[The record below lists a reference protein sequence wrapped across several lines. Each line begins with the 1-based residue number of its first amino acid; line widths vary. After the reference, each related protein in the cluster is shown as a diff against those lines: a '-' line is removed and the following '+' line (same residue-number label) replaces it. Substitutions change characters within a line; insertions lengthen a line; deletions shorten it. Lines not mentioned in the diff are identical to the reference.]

1 MTARTYILALLMT
14 AALSGGAYAQDPPPA
29 EAPPADPAPAEAP
42 PPPAPDTAEDIR
54 QVQIQIW
61 ITQTDE
67 DGLRELGTNLNYTRF
82 VRGNEQSGS
91 VERVETNTFDLFDT
105 NPSDNRPQTFEVALP
120 APDGNPFRDN
130 VRLTPDSANVWA
142 PSGNTLVARPNRPGE
157 FDVNSFQGAGLSWSI
172 VDADR
177 GTLDG
182 IFRGVETKTDSDL
195 ISKPEILVINEQS
208 AEIQAGEEFP
218 YQNVKYDGNGNPQLT
233 VEWKPI
239 GVNLK
244 LRPTILSDEDLIQID
259 IENLEV
265 IDRLRETPVSGFAVP
280 VFSTRSQN
288 GSVLVP
294 NGQTLVVGGL
304 SSRVERTTERR
315 VPIVGRLPIVGIPFR
330 GRKAEA
336 FFSHLLI
343 FVSPT
348 VVDLR
353 ALTPPMENAV
363 NFWQNSE
370 WRNTES
376 IADEVRVLDDEI

>member
-1 MTARTYILALLMT
+1 MAVLVPAVL
-14 AALSGGAYAQDPPPA
+14 AQDPPPVT
-29 EAPPADPAPAEAP
+29 ELP
-42 PPPAPDTAEDIR
+42 PPPPSNPDTAEDIR

-67 DGLRELGTNLNYTRF
+67 DGLRELGANLNYTRF
-82 VRGNEQSGS
+82 VRGIEQSGS
-91 VERVETNTFDLFDT
+91 LERIETNTFDIFDT
-105 NPSDNRPQTFEVALP
+105 NPNDNRPQTFEVALP
-120 APDGNPFRDN
+120 APDASPFPDN
-130 VRLTPDSANVWA
+130 VRLSPDSASVFA

-157 FDVNSFQGAGLSWSI
+157 FNTNSYQGAGLSWSI
-172 VDADR
+172 IDANR

-182 IFRGVETKTDSDL
+182 IFRGIETKTDSDL
-195 ISKPEILVINEQS
+195 ISKPEMLVMNENT

-218 YQNVKYDGNGNPQLT
+218 YQKVTYDNGNPILQ
-233 VEWKPI
+233 VDWKKI
-239 GVNLK
+239 GVNLR
-244 LRPTILSDEDLIQID
+244 LRPTILSDEELIEID
-259 IENLEV
+259 IENLQV
-265 IDRLRETPVSGFAVP
+265 IDRLRETPVSGFSVP

-315 VPIVGRLPIVGIPFR
+315 VPIVGRLPIVGLPFR

-348 VVDLR
+348 IVDLR
-353 ALTPPMENAV
+353 AMTPPMDTAV
-363 NFWQNSE
+363 NFWRNSE
-370 WRNTES
+370 WRNSES
-376 IADEVRVLDDEI
+376 FGDEVSILDDEI

>member
-1 MTARTYILALLMT
+1 MIRRVFF
-14 AALSGGAYAQDPPPA
+14 AALGAIITIAAYAQDPTA
-29 EAPPADPAPAEAP
+29 TP
-42 PPPAPDTAEDIR
+42 PPPPPPDTTEDIR

-91 VERVETNTFDLFDT
+91 LERIETNTFDIFDT
-105 NPSDNRPQTFEVALP
+105 NLNDNRPQTFEVALP
-120 APDGNPFRDN
+120 APDASPFRDN
-130 VRLTPDSANVWA
+130 VRLSPDSANVFA
-142 PSGNTLVARPNRPGE
+142 PSGNNLVARPNRPGE
-157 FDVNSFQGAGLSWSI
+157 FNVNSYQGAGLSWSI
-172 VDADR
+172 IDADR

-195 ISKPEILVINEQS
+195 ISKPEILVINEQT

-218 YQNVKYDGNGNPQLT
+218 YQKVKYENGVPQLT
-233 VEWKPI
+233 VDWRPI
-239 GVNLK
+239 GVNLRLK
-244 LRPTILSDEDLIQID
+244 PTILSDEDLIEID

-265 IDRLRETPVSGFAVP
+265 IDRLRDTPVSGFSVP

-304 SSRVERTTERR
+304 SSRVERATERR
-315 VPIVGRLPIVGIPFR
+315 VPIIGRLPIVGIPFR

-353 ALTPPMENAV
+353 AMTPPMESAV
-363 NFWQNSE
+363 NFWRNSE
-370 WRNTES
+370 WKNSES
-376 IADEVRVLDDEI
+376 FAEEVKILDDEI

>member
-1 MTARTYILALLMT
+1 MISMQSKTVICVLAVFAICVSSAR
-14 AALSGGAYAQDPPPA
+14 AQDPPPA
-29 EAPPADPAPAEAP
+29 EVAP
-42 PPPAPDTAEDIR
+42 PPPPPTPNATEDIR

-91 VERVETNTFDLFDT
+91 LERIESNTFDIFDT
-105 NPSDNRPQTFEVALP
+105 NPNDNRPQTFEVALP
-120 APDGNPFRDN
+120 APDANPFRDN
-130 VRLTPDSANVWA
+130 VRLTPDSASVFA
-142 PSGNTLVARPNRPGE
+142 PSGNNLAARPNRPGE
-157 FDVNSFQGAGLSWSI
+157 FNVNSYQGAGLSWSI
-172 VDADR
+172 IDADR

-195 ISKPEILVINEQS
+195 ISKPEMLVINES
-208 AEIQAGEEFP
+208 TAEIQAGEEFP
-218 YQNVKYDGNGNPQLT
+218 YQKVTYDNGNPILQ
-233 VEWKPI
+233 VDWKKI

-244 LRPTILSDEDLIQID
+244 LKPTILSDEDLIEVD
-259 IENLEV
+259 IQNLQV
-265 IDRLRETPVSGFAVP
+265 IDRLRDTPVSGFSVP

-304 SSRVERTTERR
+304 SSRVERATERR

-353 ALTPPMENAV
+353 AMTPPMESAV
-363 NFWQNSE
+363 NFWRDSE
-370 WRNTES
+370 WRNS
-376 IADEVRVLDDEI
+376 DAFADEVSILDDEI